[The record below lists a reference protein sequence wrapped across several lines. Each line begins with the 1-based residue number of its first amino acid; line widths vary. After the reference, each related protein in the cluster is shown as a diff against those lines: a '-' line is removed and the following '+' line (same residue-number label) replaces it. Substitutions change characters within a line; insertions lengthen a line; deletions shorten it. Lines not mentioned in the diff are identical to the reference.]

1 MVLGLLLAVPQS
13 ASFVQG
19 YLFGADD
26 MATFGALAFC
36 LAYNNLYGVQ
46 YANVATAN
54 GSAAFMFAAWAGLN
68 HNTGGQTTTT
78 AAFALFAI
86 LNFFGAYGQDTR
98 SASGSDSQK
107 LVWYL
112 SSFGWSLDSM
122 KVLATGTAS
131 FTSLNGQTATVNRMT
146 ALLVLAACGS
156 ALRSPNADLGAALK
170 SQRSMFLNYIILVGL
185 VAPILGGSD
194 GLNLDV
200 VSHLK
205 GAANND
211 QLRAVFANWVVNWFL
226 S

>member
-1 MVLGLLLAVPQS
+1 
-13 ASFVQG
+13 
-19 YLFGADD
+19 
-26 MATFGALAFC
+26 
-36 LAYNNLYGVQ
+36 
-46 YANVATAN
+46 
-54 GSAAFMFAAWAGLN
+54 
-68 HNTGGQTTTT
+68 
-78 AAFALFAI
+78 
-86 LNFFGAYGQDTR
+86 
-98 SASGSDSQK
+98 
-107 LVWYL
+107 
-112 SSFGWSLDSM
+112 M

-205 GAANND
+205 GAAKND